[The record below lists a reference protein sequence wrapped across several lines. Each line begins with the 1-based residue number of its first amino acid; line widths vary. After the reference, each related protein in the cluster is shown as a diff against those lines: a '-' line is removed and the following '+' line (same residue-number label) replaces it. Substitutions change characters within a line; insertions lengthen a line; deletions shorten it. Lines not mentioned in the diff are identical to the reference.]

1 MSINKIKLNYLYL
14 LFFILN
20 LFTNY
25 FYLNFYQFN
34 VTNIYKLNLF
44 NSLFL
49 WSPYYICIDNFSL
62 IMIILTILLVI
73 TCIITSWKNIKIL
86 KKEYY
91 LLLNITLTILIFIFI
106 SNEILIFYF
115 FFELILIP
123 IFILIIVWGSRIEK
137 FKSSYYL
144 FFYTF
149 IGSLCMFWSLF
160 FLISTIGSTSI
171 NLLYIIEL
179 EKQNLLFLCF
189 CLSFMI
195 KIPMVPFHIW
205 LPQAHVEAPL
215 SGSILLAGILLKLG
229 GYGFIKFNLTFLI
242 EGLNKFLSLLI
253 TLSIIGIIY
262 GSLLTIRQIDLK
274 RLIAYSSIAHMGFV
288 TIGIFSLTYWG
299 WIGSIS
305 LMLAHGLIS
314 SALFIISG
322 FLYERFHYRVIKIY
336 KGLLS
341 IMPLSCLLFFFL
353 ILANI
358 SFPGSINFISE
369 IIIFISL
376 LNSKFNILIIIVIFL
391 SLILSIIYSFN
402 LFNKIYLSSISNYI
416 YFIRDLNKLEITI
429 LIIFIILSYLLGFY
443 SFLILS
449 KLHININLFIL
460 LIN

>member
-1 MSINKIKLNYLYL
+1 MSINKIKLIYLYL
-14 LFFILN
+14 LFLFFN
-20 LFTNY
+20 LFTY
-25 FYLNFYQFN
+25 YCYLNFYQFN
-34 VTNIYKLNLF
+34 TINIYKLKLF
-44 NSLFL
+44 NSFIL
-49 WSPYYICIDNFSL
+49 WNPYYIHIDNFSL
-62 IMIILTILLVI
+62 IMIILSILLVI
-73 TCIITSWKNIKIL
+73 ACIITSWKNIKIL
-86 KKEYY
+86 NKEYY
-91 LLLNITLTILIFIFI
+91 LLLNLTLIILIFIFL

-123 IFILIIVWGSRIEK
+123 IFILIIIWGSRLEK

-160 FLISTIGSTSI
+160 FLISTLGSTSI
-171 NLLYIIEL
+171 NLLNLIEL
-179 EKQNLLFLCF
+179 ERQNLLFLCF
-189 CLSFMI
+189 CLSFMV

-242 EGLNKFLSLLI
+242 GGLNKFLSILL

-299 WIGSIS
+299 WVGSIS
-305 LMLAHGLIS
+305 LMIAHGLIS
-314 SALFIISG
+314 SSLFIISG

-336 KGLLS
+336 KGLIS
-341 IMPLSCLLFFFL
+341 IMPLSCILFFFL

-376 LNSKFNILIIIVIFL
+376 VNSKFNIFLVIIIFL
-391 SLILSIIYSFN
+391 SLILSIIYSFY
-402 LFNKIYLSSISNYI
+402 LFNRIYLNSTSNYLF
-416 YFIRDLNKLEITI
+416 FIRDLNKLEISI
-429 LIIFIILSYLLGFY
+429 LSIFIFLSYLFGFY